1 VSYSSEVLADSPIR
15 YFKLDEQAG
24 NSTAVD
30 TAGGEDS
37 TYFNVIQGVAAVVG
51 AGIRTV
57 AASSAYVAPRV
68 ASGLSTAWSLEFW
81 YKYDSS
87 SGAVIWRDNTT
98 STAGWLMQLANSNA
112 DLVVRANGTDR
123 TITGAG
129 SLLTAT
135 GWHHVVMTSS
145 GTSVITYI
153 DKVAVDT
160 WTRTAAASTVVS
172 TLRFGRDG
180 SNATYY
186 NAYYDEIAVYS
197 TVLSAARVI
206 VHYDTA
212 RGSTYTFGSYTVETF
227 AFGPFTWT
235 PPAGVTSYD
244 ALVVGGGGGG
254 GVQANGGGAG
264 GAGGLLWLT
273 GQSCT
278 PGVGISGSVGGVGA
292 GGTASSTDPG
302 DDGGNSVLGSNTA
315 TGGGGGGAGS
325 SGTTANDGRAG
336 GSGGGGS
343 GSTSAVNQSIG
354 GTGTSGQGSA
364 GAAGKGSTTATNRA
378 GGGGGG
384 KGSAGTAAADTI
396 GGNGGTGYD
405 ASADLGTGVGE
416 SGWFA
421 SGGGGGTQGA
431 GSAVAG
437 TASAGGGG
445 AGGRSSSGA
454 ATSADNNTGGGGGGG
469 ALVAAGHG
477 GSGFVAVR
485 YLTSNN
491 TANLTATDTITS
503 TGVVGKVIGA
513 TLAAT
518 VAITAAGVVGKSSG
532 AVISETATVSAAG
545 DALAANE
552 GSAALAATDT
562 ITATGVVGRST
573 GASLTPAAT
582 LTATGA
588 VGTSSGAAA
597 VSLTVTISAAGIATV
612 GGLTAGASIAET
624 ATISAAGSVARID
637 TPTDTS
643 NADDGIDLDGYA
655 TVIWEP
661 DVVEPPFFVGPLL
674 EDQVRTAARVIDTA
688 PGALPN
694 FTAATARVVYA
705 PAARDRVLIDGVDFT
720 YWNGA
725 AVQVENMKLIDPLL
739 YGGARITLP
748 GINPQFPDEALGDLV
763 ERFRFARV
771 KIQRVL
777 DGEVVSTDSKGFVS
791 RIDTSGTSLSLE
803 VGGEAAGAL
812 SQMYVPPAVF
822 RRKQDVEHICADLL
836 RDARVQ
842 AKEHDGTSGVGL
854 IKRGGSDGLTIFNE
868 TLAVWA
874 GATGDPIT
882 WTPNADGVYRKTQK
896 SATIVATAYIDS
908 SLVSQSLAQDFMEQ
922 YTRVYARGFT
932 ANGEIVTNIKTPGLD
947 QGDAP
952 NFPLASGVIE
962 VGMDDDDT
970 TSGAGVTAAQQQ
982 LAIHNFLDFEDTTPG
997 IFDALTERAVEAFQ
1011 EVAGLNVT
1019 GEIGENTWDALW
1031 NLEAIGYSLDE
1042 AREYPMAQDPRT
1054 FKWYRT
1060 ANGSKFRENPDY
1072 DPHFIPNDV
1081 AIDVG
1086 GPFGRGEIHDYA
1098 DSKRAPD
1105 AGVWTGTLTFR
1116 SGLIWGN
1123 HSPGDPLVAD
1133 DVMDRRD
1140 LLPNMRL
1147 SLPWFGGT
1155 EAGISVYVN
1164 GVDHGP
1170 EETQCLVSTVPA
1182 TTMETWQA
1190 IERRREAK
1198 SNPGRSWSGHTRASQ
1213 VRNDVAVQWDTRG
1226 GRIATKRALVE
1237 GWNEIQVP
1245 VGQAGIVQ
1253 SIRAELQTPDE
1264 FAMLLTQKPVSVSAL
1279 NNNPHT
1285 ATPLTD
1291 PRPSARPWFEQES
1304 VVDWLEDRLY
1314 LDAWGTEKQPCGYDP
1329 SLKTDEF
1336 GPTAQPITGLSVET
1350 AGFNYETGAEPVLYL
1365 YIWVGSAN
1373 NLMPGRILKNQRTT
1387 DF

>member
-1 VSYSSEVLADSPIR
+1 
-15 YFKLDEQAG
+15 
-24 NSTAVD
+24 
-30 TAGGEDS
+30 
-37 TYFNVIQGVAAVVG
+37 
-51 AGIRTV
+51 
-57 AASSAYVAPRV
+57 
-68 ASGLSTAWSLEFW
+68 
-81 YKYDSS
+81 
-87 SGAVIWRDNTT
+87 
-98 STAGWLMQLANSNA
+98 
-112 DLVVRANGTDR
+112 
-123 TITGAG
+123 
-129 SLLTAT
+129 
-135 GWHHVVMTSS
+135 
-145 GTSVITYI
+145 
-153 DKVAVDT
+153 
-160 WTRTAAASTVVS
+160 
-172 TLRFGRDG
+172 
-180 SNATYY
+180 
-186 NAYYDEIAVYS
+186 
-197 TVLSAARVI
+197 
-206 VHYDTA
+206 
-212 RGSTYTFGSYTVETF
+212 
-227 AFGPFTWT
+227 
-235 PPAGVTSYD
+235 
-244 ALVVGGGGGG
+244 
-254 GVQANGGGAG
+254 
-264 GAGGLLWLT
+264 
-273 GQSCT
+273 
-278 PGVGISGSVGGVGA
+278 
-292 GGTASSTDPG
+292 
-302 DDGGNSVLGSNTA
+302 
-315 TGGGGGGAGS
+315 
-325 SGTTANDGRAG
+325 
-336 GSGGGGS
+336 
-343 GSTSAVNQSIG
+343 
-354 GTGTSGQGSA
+354 
-364 GAAGKGSTTATNRA
+364 
-378 GGGGGG
+378 
-384 KGSAGTAAADTI
+384 
-396 GGNGGTGYD
+396 
-405 ASADLGTGVGE
+405 
-416 SGWFA
+416 
-421 SGGGGGTQGA
+421 
-431 GSAVAG
+431 VAG
-437 TASAGGGG
+437 
-445 AGGRSSSGA
+445 
-454 ATSADNNTGGGGGGG
+454 
-469 ALVAAGHG
+469 GHG
-477 GSGFVAVR
+477 GTGFVAVR

-532 AVISETATVSAAG
+532 ATISETATISAAG

-573 GASLTPAAT
+573 GASLAAT
-582 LTATGA
+582 GAVTATGA
-588 VGTSSGAAA
+588 TGVARAAAIAATGTITAAGSVFSGA
-597 VSLTVTISAAGIATV
+597 SAG
-612 GGLTAGASIAET
+612 
-624 ATISAAGSVARID
+624 ATISATVTFTAAGIVTTFDIG
-637 TPTDTS
+637 TDTS
-643 NADDGIDLDGYA
+643 NRDDGVFLDGTA
-655 TVIWEP
+655 TVSWEP
-661 DVVEPPFFVGPLL
+661 AVVEPPFFVGPLT
-674 EDQVRTAARVIDTA
+674 EDQVRIAARCIDTA
-688 PGALPN
+688 PGALPSYT
-694 FTAATARVVYA
+694 TAVARQVYA
-705 PAARDRVLIDGVDFT
+705 PAARDRVLIDGIDFT
-720 YWNGA
+720 YWNDA
-725 AVQVENMKLIDPLL
+725 AAQVENMKLIDPLL

-748 GINPQFPDEALGDLV
+748 GINPQFPDAELGDLV
-763 ERFRFARV
+763 TRFRFARV

-777 DGEVVSTDSKGFVS
+777 DGEVIATDSKGFVS
-791 RIDTSGTSLSLE
+791 RVDTTGTTLSLE
-803 VGGEAAGAL
+803 VGGQAAGAL

-868 TLAVWA
+868 TVAVWA
-874 GATGDPIT
+874 GATGQAVT

-896 SATIVATAYIDS
+896 SDTIVATAYIDS

-952 NFPLASGVIE
+952 NFPLASGTLS

-997 IFDALTERAVEAFQ
+997 TFDALTERAVEAFQ

-1042 AREYPMAQDPRT
+1042 AREYPMSQDVRT

-1140 LLPNMRL
+1140 LLPNMRIK
-1147 SLPWFGGT
+1147 LPYFAG
-1155 EAGISVYVN
+1155 GISVYVA

-1170 EETQCLVSTVPA
+1170 DETTCLVSEVPQ
-1182 TTMETWQA
+1182 TTMEVWQA

-1198 SNPGRSWSGHTRASQ
+1198 SNPGRAWSGHTRTSQ
-1213 VRNDVAVQWDTRG
+1213 VRNDTAPQWDTRG

-1237 GWNEIQVP
+1237 GWNEIMVP

-1253 SIRAELQTPDE
+1253 SVLMQLEDADE
-1264 FAMLLTQKPVSVSAL
+1264 FAALLTQKPTSITALNDRIDPLAAPPADPQRHTITISGSPTGGTFTLSGNSNTTSAL
-1279 NNNPHT
+1279 AHNASAAAVQT
-1285 ATPLTD
+1285 AVRALGGAFAGSTVLKSRAFVYVVTMPSTLDLDAGTNSLTGGSS
-1291 PRPSARPWFEQES
+1291 PSMSVTTSGPSAGDGRPWWEHES
-1304 VVDWLEDRLY
+1304 ILDWLEDRLY

-1329 SLKTDEF
+1329 SRKTDEN
-1336 GPTAQPITGLSVET
+1336 GPTAQPITGLMVET

-1373 NLMPGRILKNQRTT
+1373 HLMPGRILKNQRTT